1 MDMSTFIIEYGYM
14 IDDPF
19 AINRKAGFN
28 LKNGMRIL
36 FKDHR
41 ISAKAI
47 TILKRHYEKA

>member
-1 MDMSTFIIEYGYM
+1 MEKLQEQNVTRNTQE
-14 IDDPF
+14 
-19 AINRKAGFN
+19 
-28 LKNGMRIL
+28 KNGMRIL